1 MKKEIPKHVIEKR
14 LELLY
19 AISLQGYTMSEIAF
33 IFGMPKSTVHKYIS
47 QRPSDFQPKWVKR
60 S

>member
-1 MKKEIPKHVIEKR
+1 MKKEIPQHVIEKR

-33 IFGMPKSTVHKYIS
+33 IFGMPKSTAHKYIS
-47 QRPSDFQPKWVKR
+47 QRPVGWTAKWRKIE
-60 S
+60 